1 MKKKYNLNRLS
12 KKQRHMKKWIPDG
25 FYCHGMGEGKHP
37 NSCPFWHD
45 VWDEWMKDKIYNHNR
60 SECQFGKG
68 CEEDC
73 SVCDEP
79 VAKCSF
85 LNYIE
90 YGQYPLG
97 DMCKVCGI
105 HEHFGYRRW

>member
-1 MKKKYNLNRLS
+1 MKQNYNPQRLS

-25 FYCHGMGEGKHP
+25 PYCEGLGRGKHP
-37 NSCPFWHD
+37 DPCPFWHRVWAEYMDDKTYIHKREQCVDSD
-45 VWDEWMKDKIYNHNR
+45 VCDGDC
-60 SECQFGKG
+60 SECT
-68 CEEDC
+68 
-73 SVCDEP
+73 DE
-79 VAKCSF
+79 VSMCIF

-105 HEHFGYRRW
+105 HEDFDWA